1 MHSLRALRIIPSRHT
16 YASRYKSGS
25 ERVSKTRLVAGL
37 LACLCFWYSQ
47 VYGNESIT
55 AERTA
60 AQSAVEVVT
69 PLSNVGHIPEPDEP
83 VLFKNLEKAVS
94 DAPPIIRDATFG
106 FDFRGYVFNKE
117 NTDDSEDSANTVGG
131 ELKFV
136 TGNFLKI
143 ARIGLSYYISEPVGD
158 SENAGATGLVASDG
172 DGLQVLGQVFLELGR
187 PGALEGA
194 FGRRAYRIPYLS
206 TNDSRMIPITQEAYV
221 VARRG
226 TPFDFGIGYF
236 AKTKPKNSE
245 DFVAMSEAA
254 GAAGTSDGVSAA

>member
-1 MHSLRALRIIPSRHT
+1 MTYDGRKLGRAPITGDRMHSLRALRIIPSRHT
-16 YASRYKSGS
+16 YACRYKSGS
-25 ERVSKTRLVAGL
+25 ERVSKTRVVAGL
-37 LACLCFWYSQ
+37 LACSCLWYSQ
-47 VYGNESIT
+47 VYGNESIM
-55 AERTA
+55 AEQTA
-60 AQSAVEVVT
+60 AESAVEVVT

-158 SENAGATGLVASDG
+158 SENAGATGLVAPDG
-172 DGLQVLGQVFLELGR
+172 DGLQVLGQAFLELGR

-194 FGRRAYRIPYLS
+194 FGRRAYRIS
-206 TNDSRMIPITQEAYV
+206 H
-221 VARRG
+221 
-226 TPFDFGIGYF
+226 
-236 AKTKPKNSE
+236 
-245 DFVAMSEAA
+245 
-254 GAAGTSDGVSAA
+254 TSAQTTAE